1 MLSPPLSAGQL
12 IRNSDYLCSRMRYRF
27 LNIPVCLIVM
37 CWMHIAIHPAFSQ
50 FESVF
55 SRPYPERLQSMDTFM
70 TICYMREPQDF
81 KAGDSMAEKIIRY
94 AKQNRDI
101 YDQLNLR
108 QQRLNSI
115 YTWTLSKGMSYPQF
129 ITEANQILEESRYSK
144 FRNIEARMF
153 SLIGQYYFTIEND
166 CRKAFEN
173 LIKSKEIYQTLSIVE
188 FPEKAYSY
196 YVFAMKYYE
205 FNDYESALIIS
216 KELEAQDKVQYDI
229 QVLNNDL
236 MGECYVNLMKFDSA
250 RICFQKVLD
259 LASVSNYNTI
269 AWIGIANGKI
279 GETWFYQEDYQ
290 KAEPLLLKGLD
301 TCMKPEIA
309 LWDNITVF
317 AAKLSK
323 IYLNKGMLTQAYKYA
338 EISRTGALKYEKI
351 GYVNKKLKSYKFR
364 MNYYRAFGEY
374 FRAKPDYAE
383 AVKYQDSFLIYKDK
397 IQNLIDVNEKYNA
410 QIAINKEKE
419 EKKEQIAQKERQQQ
433 SLIRNS
439 LIGLLIMLFL
449 VFLLFYNWITQKQKN
464 KDQKF
469 IAENILRE
477 KQLELELQSKNNEI
491 EQRKLL
497 EIKNAVIE
505 KSLLEKDVLLNE
517 IHHRVKNNL
526 QIISSLLELQSN
538 RLNDENAKAAI
549 EEGKG
554 RVLSIALVHQQ
565 LYQKGDFSFV
575 EIKPF
580 IRELVTQVSGS
591 LKSDEMKFD
600 VIYNLDS
607 AIIPIDSAIP
617 LGLILNELLTN
628 SFKYAFQGKQ
638 EGRIEINIKVKEV
651 KEDSSTGIEQKVF
664 DTLDTFMYKDNGPG
678 LPGTINIKKS
688 ESLGLKL
695 INQLSKQIKGN
706 VEYHYENGACFVI
719 IF

>member
-12 IRNSDYLCSRMRYRF
+12 IRNSDYLCIRMKLRF

-37 CWMHIAIHPAFSQ
+37 CWMQIAIHPAFSQ
-50 FESVF
+50 FESIF

-70 TICYMREPQDF
+70 TICYQRELKDF
-81 KAGDSMAEKIIRY
+81 KEGDSRAEELIRY
-94 AKQNRDI
+94 ATKYRDI

-115 YTWTLSKGMSYPQF
+115 YTWILSKGMFYPQF
-129 ITEANQILEESRYSK
+129 ISEANQILEESRNSG

-153 SLIGQYYFTIEND
+153 SLIGQYYFTNESNY
-166 CRKAFEN
+166 RQAFEN

-196 YVFAMKYYE
+196 YVFAIKYYE

-216 KELEAQDKVQYDI
+216 KELEALENVSYDI
-229 QVLNNDL
+229 QLLNNDL
-236 MGECYVNLMKFDSA
+236 MGECYVNLNKFDSA
-250 RICFQKVLD
+250 RICFQKALD
-259 LASVSNYNTI
+259 LASVSKYNTI
-269 AWIGIANGKI
+269 SWIGIANGKI
-279 GETWFYQEDYQ
+279 GETWFYQNDFL

-317 AAKLSK
+317 AAKLSR
-323 IYLNKGMLTQAYKYA
+323 IYLDKRMMTLAYKYA
-338 EISRTGALKYEKI
+338 DISRMSAMEYEK
-351 GYVNKKLKSYKFR
+351 GGSVYKNLKSFKFR
-364 MNYYRAFGEY
+364 MNYYKAFGDY
-374 FRAKPDYAE
+374 YRVKGDYAQ
-383 AVKYQDSFLIYKDK
+383 AVKYQDSFLIYKVQ
-397 IQNLIDVNEKYNA
+397 IQKQIDVNQKYYA
-410 QIAINKEKE
+410 QIAIDKEKE
-419 EKKEQIAQKERQQQ
+419 AKKEQIALKEKQQE

-439 LIGLLIMLFL
+439 LIGLLLMLFL
-449 VFLLFYNWITQKQKN
+449 VFLLFYKWLMQKQKN
-464 KDQKF
+464 KDLKF
-469 IAENILRE
+469 IAENRLKE

-505 KSLLEKDVLLNE
+505 KSLLEKDLLLNE

-638 EGRIEINIKVKEV
+638 EGRIEINLKVKEV